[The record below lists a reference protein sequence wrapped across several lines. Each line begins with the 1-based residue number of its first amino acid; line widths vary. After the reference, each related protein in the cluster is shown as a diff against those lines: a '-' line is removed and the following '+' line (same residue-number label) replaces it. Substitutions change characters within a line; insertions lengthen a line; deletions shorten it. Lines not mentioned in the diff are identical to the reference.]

1 MNGPPS
7 SPPTRYTIRV
17 ASRLDAR
24 WAGWFDGFSLAA
36 DEQGT
41 TLTGAVADQ
50 AQLHGLLAKVRDL
63 GLDLVSVTANDD
75 AASVA
80 DETDNADH
88 PTP

>member
-7 SPPTRYTIRV
+7 PPPTRYTIRV

-63 GLDLVSVTANDD
+63 GLDLVSVAANGDD
-75 AASVA
+75 SSQ
-80 DETDNADH
+80 DGPGNADC
-88 PTP
+88 PAP